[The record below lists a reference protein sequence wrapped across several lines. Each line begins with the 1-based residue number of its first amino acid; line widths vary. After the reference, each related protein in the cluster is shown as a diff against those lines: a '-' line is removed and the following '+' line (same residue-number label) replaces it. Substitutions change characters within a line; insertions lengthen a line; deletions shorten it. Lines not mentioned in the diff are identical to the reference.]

1 MKYITWSVIYHIG
14 TWKVNFR
21 VLAALLLGCGITL
34 TNIGRYFS
42 FAHAVGY
49 SVQIFEPYI
58 LTGSNVMFFMGILLG
73 CLLLLSDAPFV
84 TPMSKY
90 EIIRIGRKKWLMSQI
105 VYIIIACIVYSIV
118 ILLFSVAVS
127 TFAGDFF
134 LSNHWSQTMVMLAER
149 QPGFADNFRL
159 SFKFPDYIRSTKPF
173 TALLLTFLYNNLYMV
188 VMGLC
193 MFVFNLLINRNA
205 GWVAAMALH
214 IVGYIIY
221 ANAGFGIVSVK
232 YSLLCCAAP
241 GFHYVAAYGI
251 SNSYS
256 FMLFA
261 AIVLFLIFA
270 GISNASRLELFY
282 EAAL

>member
-1 MKYITWSVIYHIG
+1 MKYITWSVIHHIG

-34 TNIGRYFS
+34 TNIGKYLS

-58 LTGSNVMFFMGILLG
+58 VTGSNILFLMGVFLG
-73 CLLLLSDAPFV
+73 SLLLLSDAPFV
-84 TPMSKY
+84 TEMSKY
-90 EIIRIGRKKWLMSQI
+90 EMLRIGRKKWLVSQI
-105 VYIIIACIVYSIV
+105 VYIVIACILYSVV
-118 ILLFSVAVS
+118 ILLFTVVVSAVS
-127 TFAGDFF
+127 SDCI
-134 LSNHWSQTMVMLAER
+134 WSDSWSRTMVMLAER
-149 QPGFADNFRL
+149 QPGFADQFRF

-173 TALLLTFLYNNLYMV
+173 AALWLTFLYNNLYMV
-188 VMGLC
+188 TMGLC
-193 MFVFNLLINRNA
+193 MLVFHLFIKRNA

-214 IVGYIIY
+214 IVGYMIY
-221 ANAGFGIVSVK
+221 ANAGWGIISVK

-241 GFHYVAAYGI
+241 GFHYVAAYGMG
-251 SNSYS
+251 NGYS

-261 AIVLFLIFA
+261 AIIIFLIFA

-282 EAAL
+282 EDAL